1 MGKSVIE
8 CRTCRF
14 WLSSDQTHRGLCH
27 RYPDTVMK
35 EGSSFCGEYQAVDLP
50 SGMFPDGV
58 TMKVKIPKAK
68 TSKKKHVRKR

>member
-35 EGSSFCGEYQAVDLP
+35 EGSSFCGEHQAVDLP
-50 SGMFPDGV
+50 NGMLL
-58 TMKVKIPKAK
+58 IPKAK
-68 TSKKKHVRKR
+68 KAKKKHVRKR